1 MAFFDTALGSDES
14 VFQDLEALDFDHQPK
29 LVPYREAQQF
39 KIAECIQPL
48 FQKRPGKNLLI
59 HGKPGLGKTV
69 SLKHVLNEIEEKG
82 MDDQVLP
89 IYVNCWKK
97 DTSYKLALD
106 LCEQL
111 GYKFILNK
119 NTDTLIKE
127 ITKMLNK
134 LGTVIIL
141 DEADKLKEVDVL
153 YSIIEDV
160 PKKSLI
166 LITNDHSWYHKQDAR
181 LKSRISIQELEFQPY
196 SLDQVAGILK
206 QRIDYAL
213 VPGVLDESAFQL
225 ISQKTFESKDLRKG
239 LSFIREAGNLAE
251 EQSSKQILL
260 SHADA
265 ACKRLEEQN
274 TKEEKVEPSQ
284 KEILDVVKENQG
296 ERLTTVYEKHKEK
309 NPKYDKSYKT
319 FKRSIDNL
327 EKKGILKTKKIS
339 TEKGGNTTLVEY
351 MS

>member
-153 YSIIEDV
+153 YIEFV
-160 PKKSLI
+160 
-166 LITNDHSWYHKQDAR
+166 NDK
-181 LKSRISIQELEFQPY
+181 
-196 SLDQVAGILK
+196 VAES
-206 QRIDYAL
+206 
-213 VPGVLDESAFQL
+213 DE
-225 ISQKTFESKDLRKG
+225 
-239 LSFIREAGNLAE
+239 
-251 EQSSKQILL
+251 
-260 SHADA
+260 
-265 ACKRLEEQN
+265 
-274 TKEEKVEPSQ
+274 
-284 KEILDVVKENQG
+284 
-296 ERLTTVYEKHKEK
+296 
-309 NPKYDKSYKT
+309 
-319 FKRSIDNL
+319 
-327 EKKGILKTKKIS
+327 EKKGIIIDYND
-339 TEKGGNTTLVEY
+339 KGNIVGIEVLNASSKMKQPNSLIYEVA
-351 MS
+351 